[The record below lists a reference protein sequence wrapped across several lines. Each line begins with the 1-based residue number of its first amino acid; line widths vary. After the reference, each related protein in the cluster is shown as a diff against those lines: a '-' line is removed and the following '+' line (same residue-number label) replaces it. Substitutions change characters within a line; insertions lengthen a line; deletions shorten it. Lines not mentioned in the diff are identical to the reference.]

1 MIVLLRVV
9 FAALLLAIGSAHA
22 VVPSTTGYV
31 SSVWPD
37 VSGATLTAFCSAAAA
52 KVSSLQ
58 TTPTCGYG
66 TQFCSYSAV
75 VQGTAC
81 YIKTAQTGAMDLVPY
96 SQKAICP
103 ENSELVGGSCVCKA
117 GFTEKNGACVPPTQ
131 CEGGRERDA
140 SGQCTCK
147 KGTKEP
153 AGGVGACIPDS
164 VCSELSGKP
173 LGLPVT
179 VDYGSK
185 SPGSLGRMIG
195 QSSTTCFTGG
205 CAVSGTV
212 DGCWSAQ
219 GVAGCNIT
227 GATFTGEK
235 CDDTKKPGDCPA
247 GSTPSQYAAG
257 VCIPDE
263 NKCPSGSSPSKYASG
278 VCIPDD
284 NPCPAGQA
292 PSKYAAGV
300 CVPVDDP
307 NADGNGESGN
317 QSKCPPG
324 RVESRYAAG
333 VCIPADTTVGDGNG
347 GGGGT
352 TCKDGKCTTTNPDGT
367 TEEKP
372 EQEYC
377 KEHPDAPQC
386 KKSTWGGSCGSFT
399 CDGDAVMCAVAKEQH
414 QRNCKL
420 FDEKTSHPAYQAA
433 VDGTDDQSA
442 EKLKGKA
449 EQISVGTNFN
459 QAGFG
464 WGSACPAD
472 PEIPLGFVDRSFTIP
487 FSRICGP
494 LEALSLAGVGIT
506 LLGCLVWVIGGKK
519 A

>member
-1 MIVLLRVV
+1 MIVLR
-9 FAALLLAIGSAHA
+9 FTFALLLLLFGSANAA
-22 VVPSTTGYV
+22 VPAISEYYAAGYEKYGGFDSKAAACSGVGSKFTMTGAGGKVESCSGGLSGGTCYV
-31 SSVWPD
+31 GCGQQYW
-37 VSGATLTAFCSAAAA
+37 GTLTISTRSVCPAD
-52 KVSSLQ
+52 
-58 TTPTCGYG
+58 TD
-66 TQFCSYSAV
+66 
-75 VQGTAC
+75 
-81 YIKTAQTGAMDLVPY
+81 YI
-96 SQKAICP
+96 
-103 ENSELVGGSCVCKA
+103 GGQCVCKA

-307 NADGNGESGN
+307 NADGNGETGN
-317 QSKCPPG
+317 SSKCPPG

-333 VCIPADTTVGDGNG
+333 VCIPADTTVGGG

-377 KEHPDAPQC
+377 KEHPEAPQC